1 MLSLVGVKR
10 HSTAEDPASRV
21 LVFTKNTPES
31 GLDTTQLCSPYENWK
46 NSCLSSQPFALLL
59 HQICCCLGIWGW
71 KLVVIYGNKRLL
83 YSFAGNIKSKEAGC
97 PVPLNM
103 PEQRLYRAGRYNMG
117 LIGDPYL
124 SAARARGSG
133 VPMFRHLN

>member
-1 MLSLVGVKR
+1 MSILTLCLVGVKQ

-31 GLDTTQLCSPYENWK
+31 SLDTTQLCSPSQNWK
-46 NSCLSSQPFALLL
+46 NRCLSSQPFALLL

-71 KLVVIYGNKRLL
+71 KLVVTYGNKRLL
-83 YSFAGNIKSKEAGC
+83 CSFVGNIKTKEAGC

-117 LIGDPYL
+117 LFGDLCL
-124 SAARARGSG
+124 SAARTRGPG
-133 VPMFRHLN
+133 T